1 MRTSETPSRGLPAE
15 PRAGSVSTTLQDWLS
30 SIAIAVLF
38 GGAFMLFSLWFVP
51 DVLGYYGWF
60 VSNDIWQ
67 SIDGARYVW
76 HGALGYV
83 YEGTRS
89 YALPL
94 SFIFLAPAAGIIDH
108 FGLVEGSPFPLPMPS
123 AWLVAAPYSLLFG
136 IFFLHAIRNLA
147 RDLGI
152 ERRLWVIQI
161 LGALVVLLPCYYW
174 GHPED
179 VLAITFVV
187 YGARRFLRANHT
199 AAAIFLSLAIS
210 SKQWAVVLIPFLLVG
225 TPAGHRLRGLVAAT
239 ALPGA
244 FTLFVVGT
252 DPSSAIPALFSPVN
266 LGIHAPGHISFYAT
280 WLGSRTSQVSRTIG
294 TLLAFL
300 LAWPLRKVTGPAR
313 WLGAA
318 GLILL
323 VRPFAEAIS
332 YSYYWSPAMVMA
344 GLVSLAAHKRVRV
357 TDWLA
362 PLGVVVWALPRS
374 NYATNGWWWAGEM
387 LLLAITAG
395 QVCANL
401 GFLPA
406 SWGLRSVSVKY
417 AGARPIL
424 NSMMT
429 TSGSGD
435 S

>member
-1 MRTSETPSRGLPAE
+1 
-15 PRAGSVSTTLQDWLS
+15 
-30 SIAIAVLF
+30 
-38 GGAFMLFSLWFVP
+38 MLFSLWFVP

-67 SIDGARYVW
+67 SVDGARYVW
-76 HGALGYV
+76 HGALGYA

-94 SFIFLAPAAGIIDH
+94 SFILMAPAAGIIDH
-108 FGLVEGSPFPLPMPS
+108 YGLVEGSPISLPTPS

-136 IFFLHAIRNLA
+136 VFFLHALRKLS
-147 RDLGI
+147 RDLGVTK
-152 ERRLWVIQI
+152 RLWAVQL

-179 VLAITFVV
+179 ALAMTFVV
-187 YGARRFLRANHT
+187 YGARRFLRGDHL
-199 AAAIFLSLAIS
+199 AAAIYLSLAIS
-210 SKQWAVVLIPFLLVG
+210 SKQWAVVLIPFLLIS
-225 TPAGHRLRGLVAAT
+225 TPAGRRLRTLVAAT

-266 LGIHAPGHISFYAT
+266 LGIHAQGHISFYAT

-294 TLLAFL
+294 TLVAFL
-300 LAWPLRKVTGPAR
+300 LAWPLRKVVRPAG

-323 VRPFAEAIS
+323 VRPFGEAIS
-332 YSYYWSPAMVMA
+332 YAYYWSPAILMA
-344 GLVSLAAHKRVRV
+344 GLVSLAVHGRVRV
-357 TDWLA
+357 RDWLA

-387 LLLAITAG
+387 LLLIITAA

-406 SWGLRSVSVKY
+406 GEGLRSVSVKY
-417 AGARPIL
+417 ARTKPIL